1 MTPPM
6 ARDDDDDTRRVLPSR
21 IAHEIRT
28 PLGVLLGAL
37 SQIEPTSTNTKTLEL
52 ARRALAQ
59 LTRLSDRLSL
69 LSRAASG
76 FADGLEVQ
84 PVAIGEAV
92 QQAVQVVQESRRR
105 RGVTVHNEVPP
116 ADVRVSADPRMLV
129 AAIAEIVD
137 NAVRHAS
144 SRVDVSIAVQDDRA
158 VVTIDDDGPGL
169 DDARRAALFQS
180 SLGHGRPGGLGLG
193 TWLAQAIVTRFAGE
207 VRAPATPERTRFE
220 VLVPT
225 VRS

>member
-1 MTPPM
+1 M
-6 ARDDDDDTRRVLPSR
+6 ARDSDDETRRVLPSR

-37 SQIEPTSTNTKTLEL
+37 SQIESTPENGKTLEL
-52 ARRALAQ
+52 AGRALAQ

-69 LSRAASG
+69 LSRAAAG

-84 PVAIGEAV
+84 PVGLGAAV
-92 QQAVQVVQESRRR
+92 QQAVALVQSARRR
-105 RGVTVHNEVPP
+105 RGVTVHHDAP
-116 ADVRVSADPRMLV
+116 ASDAHVSADPRLLV
-129 AAIAEIVD
+129 AAIAELVD

-144 SRVDVSIAVQDDRA
+144 SRVDVTFTVDGDRA

-169 DDARRAALFQS
+169 DEERREALFQS

-193 TWLAQAIVTRFAGE
+193 TWLAQEIVHRFAGD
-207 VRAPATPERTRFE
+207 VRLVATPGRTRFE
-220 VLVPT
+220 LDVPT
-225 VRS
+225 VRG

>member
-1 MTPPM
+1 M
-6 ARDDDDDTRRVLPSR
+6 LPSR

-28 PLGVLLGAL
+28 PLGVLMGAL
-37 SQIEPTSTNTKTLEL
+37 SQIEPTPVNGKTLEL

-69 LSRAASG
+69 LSRAAAG

-84 PVAIGEAV
+84 PVAIGAAV
-92 QQAVQVVQESRRR
+92 QQAVQLVHDSRRR
-105 RGVTVHNEVPP
+105 RGVTVHHEAQPDD
-116 ADVRVSADPRMLV
+116 AYVSADPRLLV

-137 NAVRHAS
+137 NAVRHAT
-144 SRVDVSIAVQDDRA
+144 SRVDVSFAVKDDRA

-169 DDARRAALFQS
+169 DDARREALFQS

-193 TWLAQAIVTRFAGE
+193 TWLAQEIVQRFEGE

-220 VLVPT
+220 LDVPT
-225 VRS
+225 VRR